1 MGSYVEWD
9 ALANIV
15 LVGLLVGAGL
25 PALFAVGVRLLA
37 TPGARD
43 DAGRLQTWRLVA
55 AWTSFAVVIGA
66 IAAAIIYIA
75 AGGH

>member
-1 MGSYVEWD
+1 MTTYVEWD

-25 PALFAVGVRLLA
+25 PALFALGVRALA
-37 TPGARD
+37 GQGAK
-43 DAGRLQTWRLVA
+43 DATGHARTIRVVA
-55 AWTSFAVVIGA
+55 ACASFAVVIAAIVGA
-66 IAAAIIYIA
+66 IVYIA